1 VRGPHDHGHEADLTI
16 GDPAVIVLEVPRRDD
31 GRFAQVTTR
40 ASFGDGQCHDE
51 SFLTMVPATGLSES
65 TFVHVGVFPEPG
77 PVEL

>member
-1 VRGPHDHGHEADLTI
+1 L
-16 GDPAVIVLEVPRRDD
+16 
-31 GRFAQVTTR
+31 VTVNVT
-40 ASFGDGQCHDE
+40 DE